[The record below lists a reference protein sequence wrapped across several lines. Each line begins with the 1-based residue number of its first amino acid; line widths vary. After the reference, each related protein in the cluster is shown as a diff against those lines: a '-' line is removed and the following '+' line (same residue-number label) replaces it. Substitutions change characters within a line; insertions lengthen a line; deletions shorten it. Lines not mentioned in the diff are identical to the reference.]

1 MHATC
6 SEVTRR
12 QKTHYCHTIVKG
24 VLLWTCFGSI
34 QNDLLSFI
42 INEKNYLNENKKGK
56 HVKGEIGC
64 RVLKLQQHVN
74 VMMVQGCD
82 KKKVFYFLKIFLFLF
97 LLNIFCCFKW
107 LYLKEKC
114 FQWAHSL
121 KVIYSNTSGTCGNL
135 DIMATGAINEI
146 AVIFCIFDPT
156 ICALLRI
163 YPYENLHGSAYEPS
177 CL

>member
-1 MHATC
+1 MILFTSFDQWNSTTDPVLGAN
-6 SEVTRR
+6 
-12 QKTHYCHTIVKG
+12 HYPPWCLAASNACNMFWSDTSSPENSLLPYLVKG

-64 RVLKLQQHVN
+64 CVLKLQKHVN

-82 KKKVFYFLKIFLFLF
+82 KKCFLNIFFLL

-107 LYLKEKC
+107 VLFKG
-114 FQWAHSL
+114 
-121 KVIYSNTSGTCGNL
+121 KVLSMRSFSQRHIQ
-135 DIMATGAINEI
+135 
-146 AVIFCIFDPT
+146 
-156 ICALLRI
+156 
-163 YPYENLHGSAYEPS
+163 
-177 CL
+177 